1 MRIKNITLDNFKC
14 FEHLEMD
21 FHPSMN
27 LIVGI
32 NGTGKSSVLEA
43 LRILLGSLFLSVDK
57 YNGKILCPGIGN
69 DDVRLSRLEQQ
80 YPVKVSAVA
89 EMNLFDGTDTSIEV
103 AWERSLETRGGST
116 RHANAKEM
124 KDVSATMQK
133 AIRDNQD
140 VTIPL
145 VAYYSTDRF
154 KKEKKDIGVEP
165 EGSRLRGYY
174 NALDP
179 LTNIKFFLD
188 LYYTETLASLQNG
201 KPSELL
207 QCVNKAVMVCLDCE
221 SLIFDIKKQELVYT
235 DKNTHERIPFH
246 LLSDGVRC
254 TLSMVMEIAFRCYI
268 LNSYLGS
275 EAAIMTDGVVLID
288 EVDLHLHP
296 SWQMHVV
303 NDLCKAFP
311 QIQFVL
317 TTHAPL
323 IISSLKE
330 GNIYSIVDKQT
341 FDFGLQSGRDAN
353 YILNEMGVQEMG
365 EDEKKLLQD
374 YLLMIE
380 NGQGLSNSAREQ
392 RVKLEKL
399 LGVDNAELKKADIML
414 SFFS

>member
-1 MRIKNITLDNFKC
+1 MRIKSIALDNFKC

-57 YNGKILCPGIGN
+57 YKDKILCPGIGN
-69 DDVRLSRLEQQ
+69 DDVRLSQLEQQ

-89 EMNLFDGTDTSIEV
+89 EMSMFDGEQTQHDVS
-103 AWERSLETRGGST
+103 WERSLETRGGST

-124 KDVSATMQK
+124 KEVSAAMQK
-133 AIRDNQD
+133 AIRENQN

-207 QCVNKAVMVCLDCE
+207 ECVNHAVMVCLDCE
-221 SLIFDIKKQELVYT
+221 SLVFDIKKQELVYT
-235 DKNTHERIPFH
+235 DKASHERVPFH

-254 TLSMVMEIAFRCYI
+254 TLSMVMEIAFRCYL
-268 LNSYLGS
+268 LNSHLGS
-275 EAAIMTDGVVLID
+275 KAATMTDGVVLID

-303 NDLCKAFP
+303 NDLRKAFP

-330 GNIYSIVDKQT
+330 GNIFSIVDKQT

-365 EDEKKLLQD
+365 KDEKKLLHD

-380 NGQGLSNSAREQ
+380 NGEGLSESALKQ
-392 RVKLEKL
+392 RGRLEEL
-399 LGVDNAELKKADIML
+399 LGEDNAELKKADVML

>member
-14 FEHLEMD
+14 FEHLEMN

-57 YNGKILCPGIGN
+57 YKDKIQCPGIVN
-69 DDVRLSRLEQQ
+69 DDVRLSQLEQQ

-89 EMNLFDGTDTSIEV
+89 EMNGFDGNQTLRDVS
-103 AWERSLETRGGST
+103 WERSLETRGGAT
-116 RHANAKEM
+116 RYANAKEM
-124 KDVSATMQK
+124 KELSASMQK
-133 AIRDNQD
+133 AIRENQD

-154 KKEKKDIGVEP
+154 KKEKKDIGVER

-188 LYYTETLASLQNG
+188 LYFTETLSALQNG

-207 QCVNKAVMVCLDCE
+207 ECVNQAVMTCLGCE
-221 SLIFDIKKQELVYT
+221 KLIFDVKKQELVYT
-235 DKNTHERIPFH
+235 DKATHEGVPFH

-254 TLSMVMEIAFRCYI
+254 TLSMVMELAFRCNI
-268 LNSYLGS
+268 LNSHLGS
-275 EAAIMTDGVVLID
+275 EAARLTDGVVLID

-303 NDLCKAFP
+303 NDLQKAFP
-311 QIQFVL
+311 RIQFVM

-330 GNIYSIVDKQT
+330 GNIFSIVEKQT

-365 EDEKKLLQD
+365 EE
-374 YLLMIE
+374 
-380 NGQGLSNSAREQ
+380 
-392 RVKLEKL
+392 
-399 LGVDNAELKKADIML
+399 NAELKKADIML
-414 SFFS
+414 SLFS